1 MHVDPV
7 AFELF
12 GRPIYWYGILIAS
25 GVLIGLYLAMAY
37 SKKLKYDPEI
47 IVDFCLLAIPLAVIG
62 GPGCIM

>member
-25 GVLIGLYLAMAY
+25 GVLIGYT
-37 SKKLKYDPEI
+37 
-47 IVDFCLLAIPLAVIG
+47 LLWPIQKN
-62 GPGCIM
+62 